1 MGIFSKPTSSS
12 GNLFSSTTSPIQA
25 SRSQVFHGTLS
36 DIKSTPKLDVSKPDS
51 RLESLNR
58 KTFF

>member
-1 MGIFSKPTSSS
+1 MANELDELAPKPVKRD
-12 GNLFSSTTSPIQA
+12 QE
-25 SRSQVFHGTLS
+25 FHGTLA
-36 DIKSTPKLDVSKPDS
+36 DIKATPKSDSSKPDP

>member
-1 MGIFSKPTSSS
+1 MANELNEAAPKIVTR
-12 GNLFSSTTSPIQA
+12 NQE
-25 SRSQVFHGTLS
+25 FHGTLA
-36 DIKSTPKLDVSKPDS
+36 DIKATPKSDSSKPDS